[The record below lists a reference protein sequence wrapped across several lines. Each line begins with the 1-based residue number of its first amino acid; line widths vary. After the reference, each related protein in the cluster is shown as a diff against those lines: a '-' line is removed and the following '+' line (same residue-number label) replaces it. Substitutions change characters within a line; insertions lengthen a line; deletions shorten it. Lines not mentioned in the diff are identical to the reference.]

1 MSKTFIYLAGNGGRD
16 TFTCEK
22 STLVPS
28 GVFYLEQGLET
39 LLPLKDFEVKA
50 SSLSES
56 DRSPRMEAE
65 LKRFESE
72 KKIIRIYN
80 YRSLSEESKQT
91 FHPTPDIPDEPTQ
104 RLLIVHHAAR
114 VQDGSLAASLQKI
127 LERFTPGKDEW
138 PGTDMPQILVNV
150 SKYLPALSEGADKG
164 EPFKDKMWNELYK
177 VCDHVGIV
185 ISLSAI
191 RSEGGSISRR
201 LSWEQG
207 IEDLTA
213 ELHLFPRLR
222 GLTRFRHLFVRVGTV
237 GFIHIEHRKPD
248 SVEPPLEGWTYFS
261 PYARRGIYRDH
272 EREGHTFGG
281 NVVLIAALVRAYH
294 DGAFSV
300 MKEKAERVEKL
311 RNVFWRAA
319 RGIRKMDDEGYDAP
333 GGDNDGV
340 ALIRSSF
347 VHAKQFLDDNEEYSV
362 WEQGLFSSEGAKKKS
377 DILAWRPIPDH
388 LMTPRPPNSIR
399 FSDRWHI
406 LDDMLMEA
414 PVHRIN
420 IAMAIVKAGHDRVLN
435 RRWHKRNLNDS
446 DPIWSVL
453 IRPEYWN
460 PKDHGPDFVTLAE
473 DDMPATPAEK
483 KNLAGTGAIMGDLE
497 NDFELNVPVMSFGKI
512 TAIERED
519 IEGFRNITNLL
530 TVYVDKV
537 MKYREDSSKWPNPIS
552 VAVFGPPGAGK
563 TFAVKQII
571 KELEEG
577 TVGEISESNVAQFRV
592 IGEVKKAFRVVKPNG
607 EIKKVPIL
615 FFDEFDSACDGVELG
630 WLKAFLGPMTENR
643 TPAILFFAGAVHHS
657 FERFDPFTDP
667 TYENRRDSAEFTIRA
682 DHFVKQKGPDFT
694 SRLRGFLNILY
705 IDDKPGRVK
714 HFVRRALQL
723 RGLLDTHG
731 LVDDKKEAKI
741 DDAII
746 YALLTMDS
754 YRHGVRSMEAILEIC
769 PPIHEK
775 IEIAS
780 LPSRS
785 QLEMHV
791 DADEFLIRVQR
802 GRVRSQSDWQQTPRK

>member
-1 MSKTFIYLAGNGGRD
+1 
-16 TFTCEK
+16 
-22 STLVPS
+22 
-28 GVFYLEQGLET
+28 
-39 LLPLKDFEVKA
+39 
-50 SSLSES
+50 
-56 DRSPRMEAE
+56 
-65 LKRFESE
+65 
-72 KKIIRIYN
+72 
-80 YRSLSEESKQT
+80 
-91 FHPTPDIPDEPTQ
+91 
-104 RLLIVHHAAR
+104 
-114 VQDGSLAASLQKI
+114 
-127 LERFTPGKDEW
+127 
-138 PGTDMPQILVNV
+138 MPQILVNV
-150 SKYLPALSEGADKG
+150 SKHLPALSKTICNDG
-164 EPFKDKMWNELYK
+164 PFEDTMWNRLYK

-185 ISLSAI
+185 ISVSAI

-213 ELHLFPRLR
+213 ELHLFPRLK
-222 GLTRFRHLFVRVGTV
+222 GLTRFKHLFVRVGAV

-261 PYARRGIYRDH
+261 PYASHGIHRDH

-281 NVVLIAALVRAYH
+281 NAVLIAALARAYH
-294 DGAFSV
+294 DGAFS
-300 MKEKAERVEKL
+300 KKDERVEKL
-311 RNVFWRAA
+311 RNVFWRTA
-319 RGIRKMDDEGYDAP
+319 RGIRAMDDKGYDVP
-333 GGDNDGV
+333 GNDNDGNKLV
-340 ALIRSSF
+340 KSSF
-347 VHAKQFLDDNEEYSV
+347 GHAKPFFDDDKGYAHWEEK
-362 WEQGLFSSEGAKKKS
+362 QFSSEDLKEKR

-388 LMTPRPPNSIR
+388 LMTARPPNSIR

-420 IAMAIVKAGHDRVLN
+420 IAMAIVKAGHEKVLN
-435 RRWHKRNLNDS
+435 RRWHKNPN
-446 DPIWSVL
+446 DPIWSL
-453 IRPEYWN
+453 LTRPEYWN

-483 KNLAGTGAIMGDLE
+483 KDWAGTEAIIGAVDTG
-497 NDFELNVPVMSFGKI
+497 FELNVPVMSFGNI

-530 TVYVDKV
+530 AVYVDRV
-537 MKYREDSSKWPNPIS
+537 MKHREDISKWPNPIS
-552 VAVFGPPGAGK
+552 VAVFGPPGTGK

-571 KELEEG
+571 KELEG
-577 TVGEISESNVAQFRV
+577 PVGEMSESNVAQFRM
-592 IGEVKKAFRVVKPNG
+592 IGEVKKAFRVVTPNG

-657 FERFDPFTDP
+657 FERFDPLTD
-667 TYENRRDSAEFTIRA
+667 TSYENRRDSAEYKTRV

-723 RGLLDTHG
+723 RGLLDAHG

-754 YRHGVRSMEAILEIC
+754 YRHGVRSMQAILEIC

-802 GRVRSQSDWQQTPRK
+802 GRVRSQQDWLANAPELKTSA